1 METEKNIISSEAK
14 LSAIASVM
22 FFSPFIKNDIKSEEF
37 SEDERSFIYGYT
49 QIWLINLVF
58 LAITL
63 LAALANVFE
72 ANLILTRIINLWS
85 FAIYIISVFSI
96 FACVNDLGMWWPN
109 ESINQDIQHK
119 WQILKVYAPI
129 MNFIFWFRQENYNM
143 PYRWLKESVL
153 LRTIFIFGTLLF
165 WNWFGIGILAI
176 IIIRIILLM
185 VNIDIIP
192 LSIKKAI
199 NSSFSCNPG
208 EIFAYIFAPLVS
220 MIKKVDYDTVLQAKK
235 QWYAQ
240 WQIFGMWIILQ
251 YALFIGMLFILYRG
265 IDISLY
271 DIILLVAV
279 VLWIVRIIIFYKEK
293 STFLR
298 IPILSEI
305 TSLIFN

>member
-72 ANLILTRIINLWS
+72 ANLILTRIINIWS

-119 WQILKVYAPI
+119 WQILKVYTPI

-153 LRTIFIFGTLLF
+153 LRTILIFGTLLF

-199 NSSFSCNPG
+199 NSSFSCNP
-208 EIFAYIFAPLVS
+208 EEVFAYIFAPLVS
-220 MIKKVDYDTVLQAKK
+220 MIKKVDYD
-235 QWYAQ
+235 
-240 WQIFGMWIILQ
+240 
-251 YALFIGMLFILYRG
+251 
-265 IDISLY
+265 S
-271 DIILLVAV
+271 
-279 VLWIVRIIIFYKEK
+279 
-293 STFLR
+293 
-298 IPILSEI
+298 
-305 TSLIFN
+305 